1 MQKYDKMLIIIQLP
15 DHLCCDFPVQYLFLS
30 LQSTGSTMQVK
41 CLQGKSLDGVSFLN
55 QKMLK
60 MRLQKKS
67 SCFFLCCSVGFFF
80 PLQLVFKFTIRII
93 FIIDSVLLFC
103 RSFQFTQNIAAKKK
117 IRAINLLLLPS
128 SQSKTCHSLL
138 NPSSP
143 VPLIHPFTLSVI
155 LY

>member
-30 LQSTGSTMQVK
+30 LQSPGSTMQVK

-55 QKMLK
+55 QKVLK
-60 MRLQKKS
+60 TRLQKKS

-80 PLQLVFKFTIRII
+80 SLQLVFKFTIRII

-103 RSFQFTQNIAAKKK
+103 RSFQFTQNIAAKK

-128 SQSKTCHSLL
+128 SQSKTRHSLL